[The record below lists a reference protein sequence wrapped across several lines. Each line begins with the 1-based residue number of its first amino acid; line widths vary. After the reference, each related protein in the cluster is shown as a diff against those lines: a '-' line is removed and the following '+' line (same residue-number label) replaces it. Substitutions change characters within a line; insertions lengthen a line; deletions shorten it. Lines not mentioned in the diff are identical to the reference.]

1 MRIFESTIVPTSQ
14 VDFGTVHSVI
24 PDAHNIVLT
33 CSHMP
38 DETFVAFSN
47 EAIGAGKV
55 ILRATDIV
63 PGYQLLHSGVPVMEI
78 ELPKGSIAIYTL
90 NFRGDNR
97 LANVQVVS
105 GGAGVK
111 PEDLAALA
119 ARTATAESDIAQI
132 KTEVADESQA
142 LTALTARVATV
153 ETKLWHGTQTAY
165 DALATKNPDTLYVIT
180 D

>member
-14 VDFGTVHSVI
+14 IDFGTLHSVI
-24 PDAHNIVLT
+24 PDAHDIVLT

-47 EAIGAGKV
+47 EVIGAGKV

-63 PGYQLLHSGVPVMEI
+63 PHYQLLNSGVPVTEI

-90 NFRGDNR
+90 NFRGDER
-97 LANVQVVS
+97 LANVRIV

-111 PEDLAALA
+111 PEDLAALV
-119 ARTATAESDIAQI
+119 ARTEAAESNIAQI
-132 KTEVADESQA
+132 KTEVAEESQA
-142 LTALTARVATV
+142 LTALTQRVATV
-153 ETKLWHGTQTAY
+153 EGKLWHGTQTAY
-165 DALATKNPDTLYVIT
+165 DAITTKNPDTLYVIT